1 MNMRADTRCG
11 RRWRLMPAGNINR
24 KYVRSPVGQ
33 ATVELAL
40 IAPIV
45 SFVLVVAVQ
54 FAIIGSAALALGQ
67 ANYEGA
73 RFASINTTAT
83 QSQVQ
88 TYMLSVASPI
98 ISAGSGRYLSS
109 TVTPAPPCSWGG
121 SVTVSVSFDTSH
133 LVMLPNPFFG
143 VKFPTS
149 LSNSETAFCE

>member
-1 MNMRADTRCG
+1 MTMRADTRRR
-11 RRWRLMPAGNINR
+11 RRWRLMPAANLNR
-24 KYVRSPVGQ
+24 RHVRSAMGQ
-33 ATVELAL
+33 ASVELAL

-45 SFVLVVAVQ
+45 SFVLVVAIQ

-73 RFASINTTAT
+73 RFASINTAAT

-88 TYMLSVASPI
+88 SYMLTIASPI
-98 ISAGSGRYLSS
+98 ITASGGRYLSS

-121 SVTVSVSFDTSH
+121 SVTVSVTFDTSH

-143 VKFPTS
+143 VRFPTS